1 MILTMPRIGKGKPM
15 SDAYVI
21 ELQGNA
27 VGIIVRKHRN
37 ELSYRFLS
45 ALHSF
50 NSLEGQEFN
59 GPLQAEI
66 AAKKLLKASPNA
78 LPRRSFHHRY

>member
-1 MILTMPRIGKGKPM
+1 M

-21 ELQGNA
+21 ELHGNA

-37 ELSYRFLS
+37 ESSYRFLS
-45 ALHSF
+45 AMHSF
-50 NSLEGQEFN
+50 NSLEGQEFL

-66 AAKKLLKASPNA
+66 AAKKILRESPYI
-78 LPRRSFHHRY
+78 LSRKSVRDRY

>member
-1 MILTMPRIGKGKPM
+1 M

-37 ELSYRFLS
+37 ESHYRFLS
-45 ALHSF
+45 ALHAF
-50 NSLEGQEFN
+50 NALEGQEFE

-66 AAKKLLKASPNA
+66 AAKRVLKNSPFVFSRGNS
-78 LPRRSFHHRY
+78 RGKF

>member
-1 MILTMPRIGKGKPM
+1 M

-21 ELQGNA
+21 ELQGSA

-37 ELSYRFLS
+37 ESHYRFLA

-50 NSLEGQEFN
+50 NSLEGKEFR
-59 GPLQAEI
+59 GPIQAEI
-66 AAKKLLKASPNA
+66 AAKKVLKESPNA
-78 LPRRSFHHRY
+78 LRHRSFGDGF

>member
-1 MILTMPRIGKGKPM
+1 M

-37 ELSYRFLS
+37 EQNYRFLS

-50 NSLEGQEFN
+50 NSLEGREFP
-59 GPLQAEI
+59 GPIQAEM
-66 AAKKLLKASPNA
+66 AAREILKNSPHV
-78 LPRRSFHHRY
+78 LQKRSFEYRY

>member
-1 MILTMPRIGKGKPM
+1 M

-37 ELSYRFLS
+37 ESSYRFLS

-50 NSLEGQEFN
+50 NSLEGQEFH

-66 AAKKLLKASPNA
+66 AAKKLLRESPSA
-78 LPRRSFHHRY
+78 LKGRSFDYRY

>member
-1 MILTMPRIGKGKPM
+1 M

-27 VGIIVRKHRN
+27 VGIIVRKHKN
-37 ELSYRFLS
+37 EQNYRFLS

-50 NSLEGQEFN
+50 NSLEGQEFQ
-59 GPLQAEI
+59 GPVQAEM
-66 AAKKLLKASPNA
+66 AARKILKKSPHV
-78 LPRRSFHHRY
+78 LQKQSLDYGY

>member
-1 MILTMPRIGKGKPM
+1 M

-37 ELSYRFLS
+37 EQNYKFLS

-50 NSLEGQEFN
+50 NSLEGQEFS
-59 GPLQAEI
+59 GPVQAEM
-66 AAKKLLKASPNA
+66 AARKILKDSPHV
-78 LPRRSFHHRY
+78 LQKRSFEYRY

>member
-1 MILTMPRIGKGKPM
+1 M

-37 ELSYRFLS
+37 EHGYRFLS

-50 NSLEGQEFN
+50 NSLEGQEFK

-66 AAKKLLKASPNA
+66 AAKKLLRASPNA
-78 LPRRSFHHRY
+78 LQKRAFHHRF